1 MGSRF
6 VTISIASRS
15 KTDCYI
21 DFFGRSKTLSEQLRH
36 SRTPAAGNTSNPGN
50 APNVDPNYGFGGMDS
65 RHTSVLP
72 PYAQVTP
79 HYTTEVK
86 PPSLTE
92 ADGNM
97 IGGYGHNPTPAM
109 SPEMR
114 HSDTFTG
121 FSYQDNNRPSV
132 QNMQMRYAFRQD
144 SRILTEIVC

>member
-1 MGSRF
+1 
-6 VTISIASRS
+6 
-15 KTDCYI
+15 
-21 DFFGRSKTLSEQLRH
+21 
-36 SRTPAAGNTSNPGN
+36 
-50 APNVDPNYGFGGMDS
+50 MDS

-79 HYTTEVK
+79 HYATEGK

-97 IGGYGHNPTPAM
+97 IGGYGHIPTPAM

-121 FSYQDNNRPSV
+121 FSYPDGRP
-132 QNMQMRYAFRQD
+132 NMQMRYVLRN
-144 SRILTEIVC
+144 EINWWL

>member
-1 MGSRF
+1 
-6 VTISIASRS
+6 
-15 KTDCYI
+15 
-21 DFFGRSKTLSEQLRH
+21 
-36 SRTPAAGNTSNPGN
+36 
-50 APNVDPNYGFGGMDS
+50 MDS

-79 HYTTEVK
+79 HYATEGK

-97 IGGYGHNPTPAM
+97 IGGYGHVPTPAM

-121 FSYQDNNRPSV
+121 FSYPDNRPSV
-132 QNMQMRYAFRQD
+132 QNMQMRYVLRNE
-144 SRILTEIVC
+144 SRTSTGIIC